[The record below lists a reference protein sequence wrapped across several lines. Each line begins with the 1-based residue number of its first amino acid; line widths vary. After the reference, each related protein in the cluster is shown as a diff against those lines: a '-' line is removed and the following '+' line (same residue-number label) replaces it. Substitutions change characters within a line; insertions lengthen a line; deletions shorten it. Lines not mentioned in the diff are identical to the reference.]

1 MKASIV
7 TLIPSF
13 ECASLIS
20 LRNASSSV
28 TSASSNCVT
37 WGIITQLR
45 ARFALEIFL
54 MRESALVSI
63 APNFA
68 KSILGH
74 ESRSNGAPD
83 PRAIAAGFERAS
95 LTNLCTSSRKMRP
108 LRPLPLTWLRSTPSW
123 RANFRTD
130 GLACGFTV
138 DSGAAEIGD
147 GDTAPGAGAGDSRDG
162 GDAVSCKAGALA
174 GAVKRVSAG
183 GPDGLAWPAGT
194 GGLGAPSRGGGF
206 GPGTFIGGAFRN
218 LF

>member
-1 MKASIV
+1 
-7 TLIPSF
+7 F
-13 ECASLIS
+13 GCASLIS

-74 ESRSNGAPD
+74 GGRSNGAAEPGGT
-83 PRAIAAGFERAS
+83 AVGLVSAS
-95 LTNLCTSSRKMRP
+95 LTNLCTSSLKMRP
-108 LRPLPLTWLRSTPSW
+108 LRPLPLTRLRSTPSW

-138 DSGAAEIGD
+138 DSGAAEIGN
-147 GDTAPGAGAGDSRDG
+147 GDKTAGAWAGDGRDG
-162 GDAVSCKAGALA
+162 GGASSEAAALA
-174 GAVKRVSAG
+174 GA
-183 GPDGLAWPAGT
+183 
-194 GGLGAPSRGGGF
+194 
-206 GPGTFIGGAFRN
+206 
-218 LF
+218 